1 MNSEFPQADGSTLQ
15 SHGESSLG
23 ALTAVANR
31 CTSGNCPTVYAASG
45 AEGTIVVQG
54 YSLSTEDAGVNVPAG
69 EALVRIPV
77 DLLLEAARNLS

>member
-1 MNSEFPQADGSTLQ
+1 M
-15 SHGESSLG
+15 
-23 ALTAVANR
+23 
-31 CTSGNCPTVYAASG
+31 YAASG